1 MWAHMGLSLWPL
13 KGSVFAWLRACNRG
27 IPQLR
32 SCGQDCLFERP
43 AAVVR
48 LMSVSFVGVIQ
59 SYCYCLLGFATGFLS

>member
-1 MWAHMGLSLWPL
+1 MGTYGAKPL
-13 KGSVFAWLRACNRG
+13 AAKGFGLCMAQGMQQG